1 MGLRTK
7 GSGLP
12 CPVPPFPAL
21 RGFHS
26 KSSSIFSVGE
36 SSVAGLGVRSVAEHR
51 GLNVHSPRMPLVICE
66 FRDRFAGLSG
76 IAPYKGVQLIELC
89 VAGMEGNVWVMG
101 EVSTESV
108 RR

>member
-1 MGLRTK
+1 
-7 GSGLP
+7 
-12 CPVPPFPAL
+12 
-21 RGFHS
+21 
-26 KSSSIFSVGE
+26 
-36 SSVAGLGVRSVAEHR
+36 
-51 GLNVHSPRMPLVICE
+51 MPLVICE